1 MATSTDDVSQ
11 TLTEKYWNGWKRVH
25 YEKRVKNFADSKLY
39 IVIRQRLREH
49 FATLDRQHGRP
60 HKLEANEAVYQDEA
74 KEKRRLW
81 NNYRSI
87 ISRQDRKD
95 TLKWQ
100 DEMRNKTLNNMI

>member
-1 MATSTDDVSQ
+1 MVEREYSIKD
-11 TLTEKYWNGWKRVH
+11 G
-25 YEKRVKNFADSKLY
+25 VKKLRRFKDY
-39 IVIRQRLREH
+39 TIDELRQRLLDH
-49 FATLDRQHGRP
+49 FATLDRQHGRKP
-60 HKLEANEAVYQDEA
+60 RVLASEAVYQDEA

>member
-1 MATSTDDVSQ
+1 MV
-11 TLTEKYWNGWKRVH
+11 EREYIIKNG
-25 YEKRVKNFADSKLY
+25 VKKLRRFKDY
-39 IVIRQRLREH
+39 TIDELRQRLREH

-60 HKLEANEAVYQDEA
+60 HKLEANEAVYQDET

-87 ISRQDRKD
+87 ISRQDHKD

-100 DEMRNKTLNNMI
+100 DNMRNKTLNNII